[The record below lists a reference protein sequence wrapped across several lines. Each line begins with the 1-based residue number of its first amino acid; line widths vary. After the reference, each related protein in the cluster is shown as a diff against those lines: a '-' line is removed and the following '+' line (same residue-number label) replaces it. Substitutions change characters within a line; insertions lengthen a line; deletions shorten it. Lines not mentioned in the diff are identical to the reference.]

1 MASYP
6 KLQKKLNS
14 NAAFRRKFLKNPAE
28 IMRTEGLNISAAR
41 EKSLKAFVAQA
52 NKGAGRAAKRVNV
65 NAGIAISVRF

>member
-14 NAAFRRKFLKNPAE
+14 NAAFRRKFLSNPAE
-28 IMRTEGLNISAAR
+28 AMRAEGIDVTPAR
-41 EKSLKAFVAQA
+41 EKALKAFVARA
-52 NKGAGRAAKRVNV
+52 HKAAGRAPKNISV